1 MVFLRVVLDDDHGLA
16 RNGVRAFLGTHGIAA
31 AGKASYVFKDA
42 ASGAMPDDELT
53 SKGQEV
59 LRLMLDGKKNAE
71 IARITGRSVHTM
83 RNHRAR
89 WMRKLGVRF
98 AADGVDAAAR
108 CDIVACP
115 ASAGASR

>member
-1 MVFLRVVLDDDHGLA
+1 MSFRVVLGA
-16 RNGVRAFLGTHGIAA
+16 HGIAA

-53 SKGQEV
+53 PKGREV
-59 LRLMLDGKKNAE
+59 LRLILEGKKNAE
-71 IARITGRSVHTM
+71 IARIMSRSVHTV
-83 RNHRAR
+83 RNHRAC

-98 AADGVDAAAR
+98 AADGVDATVR